1 MSEKGVYDKLVHNG
15 VNNGFSWNLD
25 TTEIFNTYSGWS
37 DARIRVRL
45 IFQMTLLILQSPLH
59 LRLIKVLMMNQAVS
73 TILIMIGDSLQ
84 QILSSLT

>member
-1 MSEKGVYDKLVHNG
+1 MASHGILILPK
-15 VNNGFSWNLD
+15 
-25 TTEIFNTYSGWS
+25 YSIPIAVG
-37 DARIRVRL
+37 RMRVFVSRL

-84 QILSSLT
+84 QTLSFPHLNSHQS